1 MRGIKP
7 TTAIEEAQRC
17 AEKMGYHW
25 EKNTAA
31 DLPFDGFIFRPAV
44 IAAVKLKKVRYA
56 IDDEVIIERKFPDDV
71 KNLRLLPLPLSVLR
85 ELWIRTQN
93 ERAWR
98 RFYILPETTAEIE
111 FNTAENYR
119 NTHFDEEKWRNAPFR
134 IDIPRPPKKRDEVK

>member
-56 IDDEVIIERKFPDDV
+56 IDDEVIIEKKFPDDV

-134 IDIPRPPKKRDEVK
+134 IDIPRPPKKER